1 MNDEFHQ
8 PKIQGSTSPF
18 RGKAMPDA
26 QRLLGEIAAG
36 PEHVAIM
43 GAALD
48 QGWDHVA
55 RRFAGAPP
63 EVVSAARTALAN
75 GIINAF
81 RLGATDLIVLKHSGL
96 GGLRLH
102 YPDRFQVAAE

>member
-1 MNDEFHQ
+1 
-8 PKIQGSTSPF
+8 
-18 RGKAMPDA
+18 MPDT

-48 QGWDHVA
+48 QGWDQVA

-63 EVVSAARTALAN
+63 EVVSAARAALAN

-81 RLGATDLIVLKHSGL
+81 KIGATDLLVLKHSGL
-96 GGLRLH
+96 TALRLH
-102 YPDRFQVAAE
+102 YSERFQVAAE